1 MRTSK
6 RAVGCRPSR
15 LLSSIGALAY
25 VVGVADAAA
34 AVPEFG
40 RFHAALVAQDM
51 EVARAFIAAF
61 PSSPLVEDLIEM
73 LPRPLAQGVC
83 ADLPSGAARAQ
94 EACHKSNLRVG
105 MRDPWGDPI
114 VTGEADI
121 APAAGPADRTKALA
135 NARARPAGTTGER
148 PAGVLARILPPGLE
162 QNAAAD
168 EDDKPATPAARKE
181 ADATPKAR
189 RDPAPPAPRLGGD
202 PGSDPGSASSPL
214 SHGGDPG
221 SDPGGGAGGEAGRD
235 SHN

>member
-15 LLSSIGALAY
+15 LLLSIGVAACAM
-25 VVGVADAAA
+25 GGADAAA
-34 AVPEFG
+34 AIPEFG
-40 RFHAALVAQDM
+40 RFHAALVAQDK
-51 EVARAFIAAF
+51 EAALAFIAAF
-61 PSSPLVEDLIEM
+61 PASPLIEDLIEM

-83 ADLPSGAARAQ
+83 ADLPNGAARAQ
-94 EACHKSNLRVG
+94 DVCRRSSLRVG
-105 MRDPWGDPI
+105 SRDPWGD
-114 VTGEADI
+114 ADI
-121 APAAGPADRTKALA
+121 APAAGPAERTKALA
-135 NARARPAGTTGER
+135 NARARPTGTTGER

-168 EDDKPATPAARKE
+168 EDDKPATTAARKE
-181 ADATPKAR
+181 TDATPKAR

-202 PGSDPGSASSPL
+202 PGSDPGSASSPS

-221 SDPGGGAGGEAGRD
+221 SDPGNGAGGDAGRD